1 MTESF
6 NLSLYRLS
14 EDAIL
19 LLDNIN
25 TAEELEE
32 RAHRLR
38 PDSVTIYFKDVERKC
53 VTATSVRVRVMDA
66 CPERL
71 LRGATVI
78 QWKDPFHVKDDWQQ
92 IPLEEIRHIQ
102 GHWYK

>member
-1 MTESF
+1 MTEHF
-6 NLSLYRLS
+6 NLSLYRLP
-14 EDAIL
+14 EDVVL

-25 TAEELEE
+25 TAEQLIED
-32 RAHRLR
+32 AHRLM
-38 PDSVTIYFKDVERKC
+38 PDSFTIYFKDVDRKC
-53 VTATSVRVRVMDA
+53 EIATSLRVRVVDA

-92 IPLEEIRHIQ
+92 IPLEDVRHIQ

>member
-6 NLSLYRLS
+6 DLSLFRLA

-38 PDSVTIYFKDVERKC
+38 PDSVTIWFKDAARQHVICTKI
-53 VTATSVRVRVMDA
+53 RVRVVDEDA
-66 CPERL
+66 GPV
-71 LRGATVI
+71 TTI
-78 QWKDPFHVKDDWQQ
+78 QWKDPFIGNHEDWR
-92 IPLEEIRHIQ
+92 IVPLEDVLHIE
-102 GHWYK
+102 GHWHK